1 MNMLN
6 TNQGTSQ
13 EKYAEELLYQLIMH
27 LCILKCI
34 GIR

>member
-13 EKYAEELLYQLIMH
+13 KKYAEELMNQLIMH
-27 LCILKCI
+27 L
-34 GIR
+34 GI